1 MIRHIFFDLDGTLV
15 DSLATFVKIGNE
27 LAIRYGYTPL
37 DDNKV
42 RELLKLPMKKRIKQ
56 LGVPLYKLPKISL
69 EILSRFHSH
78 ASQLQP
84 IEGIRELL
92 LGLKEAGY
100 TLTIISSNSVPNI
113 KAFLKANQL
122 EVFEGIYSCNN
133 LFGKHKT
140 IKWIL
145 SKKNINK
152 QEVIYV
158 GDEQRDIEACKRV
171 GVKVIAVTW
180 GFDSLELLKE
190 VGPDCIANKPTDIE
204 KLLADLSN

>member
-27 LAIRYGYTPL
+27 LAVRYGYTPL
-37 DDNKV
+37 EDTKV
-42 RELLKLPMKKRIKQ
+42 RELLKLPMKDRIKQ
-56 LGVPLYKLPKISL
+56 LGVPLYRLPKISL
-69 EILSRFHSH
+69 EILSKFHSH
-78 ASQLQP
+78 ASCLLP
-84 IEGIRELL
+84 FEGIRELL
-92 LGLKEAGY
+92 LGLKKEGY
-100 TLTIISSNSVPNI
+100 VLTIISSNSVPNI
-113 KAFLKANQL
+113 KAFLKANDL
-122 EVFEGIYSCNN
+122 EVFEDIHSCNN

-158 GDEQRDIEACKRV
+158 GDEQRDVEACKRV
-171 GVKVIAVTW
+171 GIKVIAVTW

-190 VGPDCIANKPTDIE
+190 VGPDYIANKPTDIE
-204 KLLADLSN
+204 KLVADLRN